1 MTHRPVRKRV
11 QWSLQL
17 LVALPIFFAVI
28 FAVLRWRG
36 HVTTAFVMLIPVF
49 AGLVVGGIVWL
60 AHLTDR
66 RG

>member
-1 MTHRPVRKRV
+1 MRRGNRLREFETDRSIPSQRI
-11 QWSLQL
+11 WYL
-17 LVALPIFFAVI
+17 AAI

-36 HVTTAFVMLIPVF
+36 RFTTAFIMLIPVF
-49 AGLVVGGIVWL
+49 SALVVGGIVWL

>member
-1 MTHRPVRKRV
+1 V

-17 LVALPIFFAVI
+17 LVALPVFFAAI

-36 HVTTAFVMLIPVF
+36 RFTTAFIMLIPVF
-49 AGLVVGGIVWL
+49 SALVVGGIVWL